1 MSKVGY
7 GTAVECWAAGKK
19 LLGIFRDN
27 FRESNVLRKFL
38 KSEGLVH
45 EITLENFDNG
55 DWIQEINKLD
65 GLTPVNRE
73 EKNNGNRTVAQKI
86 LEYPSI

>member
-1 MSKVGY
+1 MLGSR
-7 GTAVECWAAGKK
+7 KK

-73 EKNNGNRTVAQKI
+73 GKNNGNRTAAQKI